1 MQVPGFL
8 RLKNNIKGTF
18 GIILD
23 LWLNEHVQP
32 ERLQSDEE
40 PRQSLAL
47 VLAWPTDL
55 SLSVQKSSSREHWI
69 NEDWSDGCSKL
80 QGVRHHQFT
89 KELEPKIPVPVPLW
103 TISFSYLG
111 FWPNASDFWIKT
123 TCYFKVK
130 NTFMHSSMKAKKKW
144 YCLGTCYKG

>member
-47 VLAWPTDL
+47 
-55 SLSVQKSSSREHWI
+55 SLSFQKSSSREHWI

-80 QGVRHHQFT
+80 QGIRHYQFT
-89 KELEPKIPVPVPLW
+89 KELEPKIPVSVPLW
-103 TISFSYLG
+103 TISFPYLG
-111 FWPNASDFWIKT
+111 FLPNASDFWIKT
-123 TCYFKVK
+123 TCYFNLYDKLDVWRNFYK
-130 NTFMHSSMKAKKKW
+130 NNI
-144 YCLGTCYKG
+144 LLN